1 MKNHSIFNVD
11 NDFIQSIF
19 SEAQNGSNGLKKESP
34 SNKRNGSFLF
44 PIFLE
49 LIQRIEQSMESIK
62 QVTQLSRGQFVGRTS
77 GDQFYQVIREE
88 TEKVDLLLSSVQ
100 NFIKLSS
107 PVKKRDTVH
116 QIIEET
122 LKKHRAGIEE
132 KKVRVLK
139 KLEEGLPEII
149 APDEHLKYIFDSL
162 LQYAL
167 VIIPPNGGIG
177 FVTRSASIQK
187 ESKEDR
193 PHFVDEGKF
202 VELLV
207 LFDGYRETGSSHG
220 TGLKDAFPKKKES
233 PGIEVRLIEEMV
245 TRNLGKMTFEIDE
258 KKRRTSISIK
268 FPQERRKSFH

>member
-1 MKNHSIFNVD
+1 MENHSIFNID

-19 SEAQNGSNGLKKESP
+19 SQAQNGSNELKKESP
-34 SNKRNGSFLF
+34 SGKRNGSFLF

-62 QVTQLSRGQFVGRTS
+62 QVTQLSRGQFAGRTS

-100 NFIKLSS
+100 NYIKISS

-116 QIIEET
+116 KIIEET
-122 LKKHRAGIEE
+122 LKKHQAGIEE

-149 APDEHLKYIFDSL
+149 APDEHLRYIYDSL

-167 VIIPPNGGIG
+167 ATIPPNGGIG
-177 FVTRSASIQK
+177 FVTRPVFNQK
-187 ESKEDR
+187 ESNAEH
-193 PHFVDEGKF
+193 PHFVDEGKYI
-202 VELLV
+202 ELLV
-207 LFDGYRETGSSHG
+207 LFDGYRETGRAHG

-233 PGIEVRLIEEMV
+233 LGIELRLIEEMV
-245 TRNLGKMTFEIDE
+245 TRNLGRMTFEIDE